1 MPVVAAAQQVDDHLT
16 FSRWIAET
24 LLRWR
29 IIARVMG
36 LMIVAAILAVIFI
49 PPVYRSRAS
58 FVANTSASSKLSG
71 ALSGSGALGGLAS
84 QLGMGSAGD
93 PSESANFYMELIQ
106 SRELLTRL
114 LLSRFHNPRS
124 ASPADSAT
132 LLDILRIRNSD
143 PKRRLEI
150 AIKRMSSDIAGN
162 YDMKTNLVWIEVD
175 AQWPDLS
182 SAMANRTIDLVTAFN
197 REQRVS
203 RAKSKRVF
211 LEGRVDLA
219 KEALQTAEARHRA
232 FYDQNRSWRTSPSLM
247 FEEKQLQRDEDQ
259 AADLYTMLQR
269 QLEAA
274 LLDEVND
281 AALITVVDSA
291 VPSRKAQ
298 WPRYGI
304 LLVSTLITGMLLGL
318 LVAGGAAILGDWRS
332 RNPDSA
338 SAFGDSLGRVR
349 HEIRRVFRRA
359 S

>member
-1 MPVVAAAQQVDDHLT
+1 MPVAAAEFEDSHLT
-16 FSRWIAET
+16 FSRWVAET

-29 IIARVMG
+29 IILRAIGV
-36 LMIVAAILAVIFI
+36 MIVLAILAVVFI

-58 FVANTSASSKLSG
+58 FVANSSASSKLSG
-71 ALSGSGALGGLAS
+71 SIAGSGALSGLAS
-84 QLGMGSAGD
+84 QLGVGATGD
-93 PSESANFYMELIQ
+93 PSESASFYMELIR

-114 LLSRFHNPRS
+114 LLSRFPDPRA
-124 ASPADSAT
+124 ASPRDSAT

-150 AIKRMSSDIAGN
+150 AIKRMGSAIDGN
-162 YDMKTNLVWIEVD
+162 YDLKTNLVWIEVD
-175 AQWPDLS
+175 AQWPELAA
-182 SAMANRTIDLVTAFN
+182 AMANRTIDLVTAFN

-211 LEGRVDLA
+211 LEGRVNLA
-219 KEALQTAEARHRA
+219 KDALQLAEAKHRA
-232 FYDQNRSWRTSPSLM
+232 FFDQNRSWRTSPSLL
-247 FEEKQLQRDEDQ
+247 FEEKQLQREEDQ
-259 AADLYTMLQR
+259 AADLYTMLQQ
-269 QLEAA
+269 QLETA

-291 VPSRKAQ
+291 VPARKAQ

-304 LLVSTLITGMLLGL
+304 LLVSTLMAGFLVGLML
-318 LVAGGAAILGDWRS
+318 AGGAAILADWRS

-338 SAFGDSLGRVR
+338 HAFGNSLGRVR
-349 HEIRRVFRRA
+349 YEIRRAFRRA

>member
-1 MPVVAAAQQVDDHLT
+1 MPIAAQEAVDRHLT
-16 FSRWIAET
+16 FSRWFAET

-29 IIARVMG
+29 IIARAIGVV
-36 LMIVAAILAVIFI
+36 IVAAILAVIFI

-58 FVANTSASSKLSG
+58 FVANTSASSKLS
-71 ALSGSGALGGLAS
+71 SSITSSGALGGLAS
-84 QLGMGSAGD
+84 QLGMASGSD

-114 LLSRFHNPRS
+114 LLSRFHDPRS
-124 ASPADSAT
+124 ASPGDSAT

-150 AIKRMSSDIAGN
+150 AIKRMSTDIDGN
-162 YDMKTNLVWIEVD
+162 YDIKTNLVWIEVD
-175 AQWPDLS
+175 AQWPELS
-182 SAMANRTIDLVTAFN
+182 AAMANRTIDLVTAFN
-197 REQRVS
+197 KEQRVS

-211 LEGRVDLA
+211 LEGRVNLA
-219 KEALQTAEARHRA
+219 REALLSAEARHRA
-232 FYDQNRSWRTSPSLM
+232 FFDQNRSWRTSPGLL

-259 AADLYTMLQR
+259 TADLYTMLQR
-269 QLEAA
+269 QLETA

-291 VPSRKAQ
+291 VPARKAQ

-304 LLVSTLITGMLLGL
+304 LLVSTLMAGLLLGL
-318 LVAGGAAILGDWRS
+318 MVAGGAAILADWRS

-338 SAFGDSLGRVR
+338 ATFGDSICRVR

>member
-1 MPVVAAAQQVDDHLT
+1 MPIAVAEVADRHLT
-16 FSRWIAET
+16 FSRWFAES

-36 LMIVAAILAVIFI
+36 LTIVLAILAVIFI

-58 FVANTSASSKLSG
+58 FVANTSASSKLSSSI
-71 ALSGSGALGGLAS
+71 ASSGALGGLAS
-84 QLGMGSAGD
+84 QLGVGSGSD
-93 PSESANFYMELIQ
+93 PSESASFYMELIR

-114 LLSRFHNPRS
+114 LLSPFHDPRS
-124 ASPADSAT
+124 ASPRDTAA

-150 AIKRMSSDIAGN
+150 AIKRMASDIDGN

-175 AQWPDLS
+175 AQWPELS
-182 SAMANRTIDLVTAFN
+182 AAMANRTIDLVTAFN
-197 REQRVS
+197 KEQRVS

-211 LEGRVDLA
+211 LEGRVNLA
-219 KEALQTAEARHRA
+219 RGALQSAEEKHRA
-232 FYDQNRSWRTSPSLM
+232 FYDQNRSWRTSPSLI
-247 FEEKQLQRDEDQ
+247 FEEKQLQREEDQ
-259 AADLYTMLQR
+259 TADLYTMLQR
-269 QLEAA
+269 QLETA

-281 AALITVVDSA
+281 AALITVIDSA
-291 VPSRKAQ
+291 VPARKAQ

-304 LLVSTLITGMLLGL
+304 LLVSTLMAGLLLGL
-318 LVAGGAAILGDWRS
+318 MVAGGAAILADWRS

-338 SAFGDSLGRVR
+338 NAFGDSIGRVR
-349 HEIRRVFRRA
+349 HEIRKAFRRA